1 MKKGLYLIAILI
13 SFFFDIKAQES
24 VPTINES
31 IMKTI
36 RLIYPQWQGG
46 DIARWITEVPNPDD
60 ASRGYYLGAQLLNFL
75 APNNEQKTFTV
86 PITTAIAERK
96 VIDGVLDRDIIIK
109 QSKAALDILNIEQP
123 NKIVTLGGECSVS
136 VVPFTYLANK
146 YKNDVA
152 MIWIDAHPD
161 ITLPGDVYP
170 AYHAMAV
177 TACMGLGDNKIIS
190 ELPAKIS
197 PSKILF
203 VGIRD
208 WERDEI
214 KTRQQQYG
222 IKHLT
227 PEDVRENDNAI
238 HEWLKSCD
246 ASKVVIHFDMDVLDP
261 AEIITAVGVVPNGMK
276 IAEVVKVINDIS
288 KEKEVVGLTIAEAMP
303 RTAIRIKNML
313 EQLPLLK

>member
-1 MKKGLYLIAILI
+1 MKKGLFLIAILI
-13 SFFFDIKAQES
+13 SNSFNIKAQES

-46 DIARWITEVPNPDD
+46 DIARWITEVHNPDD

-75 APNNEQKTFTV
+75 TPNNEQKTFTV

-109 QSKAALDILNIEQP
+109 QSKAALDILNMEQP

-227 PEDVRENDNAI
+227 PEDVRANDNAI
-238 HEWLKSCD
+238 HEWLKSCG

-288 KEKEVVGLTIAEAMP
+288 KEKEIVGLTIAEAMP